1 MPRFAGA
8 LYPRVRGAGPLW
20 AYSGL
25 FVRVRL
31 LLCHLSLCF
40 AQTHTAGH
48 KRRGEAR
55 ERLRLRLRRDDL
67 RRVQVRLEGEDGVVV
82 AELAPRGLA
91 RGPVLLRRLVPLHVV
106 HAQPR
111 DQVGVRVAVGED
123 EEVDRVRL
131 RLDEPLEL
139 VGEEVGGGDEGLDDS
154 YLDIAGEFG
163 SIRMGNTDDAL
174 DRMDGAVPSN
184 WDENGN
190 GGFAIGGKQGAGN
203 ETISF
208 MAPAVSGISVYGFT
222 SSEGTESGMGAN
234 YSNGPITVVYQ
245 SGEDGTNSETLIAA
259 NISMAGAT
267 VGFSSGDRDAAG
279 TKSEHTSMGVKYT
292 MGDLDVYYTSQKDG
306 AGTKTKTALG
316 GYYTIAPGLSAALET
331 ADNGSNQTTTY
342 AHLQVSF

>member
-1 MPRFAGA
+1 MSVTAAQADVSISGNQTFEMTDDGDATSFYQDGA
-8 LYPRVRGAGPLW
+8 VTISSSTTTDSGLTLSAVYSVSTSTGSGLGDGGASGAG
-20 AYSGL
+20 
-25 FVRVRL
+25 
-31 LLCHLSLCF
+31 
-40 AQTHTAGH
+40 
-48 KRRGEAR
+48 
-55 ERLRLRLRRDDL
+55 
-67 RRVQVRLEGEDGVVV
+67 EGNV
-82 AELAPRGLA
+82 
-91 RGPVLLRRLVPLHVV
+91 
-106 HAQPR
+106 
-111 DQVGVRVAVGED
+111 
-123 EEVDRVRL
+123 
-131 RLDEPLEL
+131 
-139 VGEEVGGGDEGLDDS
+139 DDS
-154 YLDIAGEFG
+154 YLDISGEFG

-190 GGFAIGGKQGAGN
+190 GGFAIGGKQGEGN

-208 MAPAVSGISVYGFT
+208 MAPSMSGIAVYGFT

-331 ADNGSNQTTTY
+331 ADNGSDETTTY